1 MSEWEEHKF
10 ETRVR
15 AILKEVA
22 EKSAEHHLGV
32 PFLTAYQIA
41 IEFDRQHPE
50 VAEKLGLLVGGKGI
64 GERVSLAQKLARGLS
79 QGTKSKKVHGIDGAF
94 LSHVHVSSLMF
105 GGHVESSTAVT
116 ASVRRGRTAHRIDP
130 AVTRL

>member
-105 GGHVESSTAVT
+105 GGHVESSTEDLAMF
-116 ASVRRGRTAHRIDP
+116 
-130 AVTRL
+130 RLSGT